1 MKLSL
6 TIPTMKL
13 RSRMWHLLFS
23 YNIDVSTLYVE
34 AVYCGSRSN
43 INLSEFIWEYMCCFA
58 VKTYSIV
65 CVPLNTP
72 TVLYLQDHRSNS
84 DGWESLVLCNDC
96 FKEILSILQPM
107 VGNCTLDPSC
117 RCNVC
122 LRQPPSLRNL
132 VSHTVFHYT
141 FNLSEFILT
150 DRTLYH
156 QYLYAVESQ
165 TVSEE
170 KLVPDTIYTL
180 GSLKC
185 WFVLDKRCGNSK
197 RFHHDCVS
205 PSDLHCYTTHVM
217 YFEDAE
223 EAIASLCDDID
234 VLWCNFCT
242 RPLFKTRDCLFYG
255 STHI

>member
-1 MKLSL
+1 
-6 TIPTMKL
+6 
-13 RSRMWHLLFS
+13 LLFS

-96 FKEILSILQPM
+96 FKEILSILQLM

-141 FNLSEFILT
+141 LNLSEFILT

-242 RPLFKTRDCLFYG
+242 RPLFKTRDYLFYG